1 VEKEKLI
8 NKTIDTLSQLPH
20 DRIRE
25 VNDYAD
31 YILKKYE
38 EEILQKGVEQIISD
52 SKSFE
57 FLKDEEELY
66 STEDLREIFRC
77 LNKSLQ

>member
-8 NKTIDTLSQLPH
+8 NKTIDTLSQLPQ
-20 DRIRE
+20 DRVRE

>member
-1 VEKEKLI
+1 MEKEKLI
-8 NKTIDTLSQLPH
+8 NKTIDTLSQLPQ
-20 DRIRE
+20 DRVRE